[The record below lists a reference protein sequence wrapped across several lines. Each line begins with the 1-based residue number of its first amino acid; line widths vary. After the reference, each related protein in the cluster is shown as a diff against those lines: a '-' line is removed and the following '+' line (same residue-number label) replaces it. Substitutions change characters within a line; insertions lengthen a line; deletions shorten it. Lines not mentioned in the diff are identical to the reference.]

1 MKGLPV
7 SAGGVGGV
15 GGAGGRGGGY
25 GASGRIFVFA
35 LLVDMVPSATSNSRD
50 LGQV

>member
-15 GGAGGRGGGY
+15 GGAGGGGGGY
-25 GASGRIFVFA
+25 GASGRMFLCA
-35 LLVDMVPSATSNSRD
+35 LLVDTVPSATSNIGD